1 MHASEK
7 ACRSKLLPA
16 GCLSVSLAF
25 GAVAPSSA
33 LAAQGDCGQPQSSGV
48 TPVASDAL
56 SVLRAAVG
64 ANPCPPC
71 VCDVN
76 GNESIAAAD
85 ALLVLR
91 VAVGAPAV
99 LDCLACRV
107 EGRFGP
113 DGGSLSTGRGT
124 IVIPPGALGQEVT
137 VSLEGGSKSLVP
149 AALNGDGDGRAWII
163 GPDSLILNAAGTF
176 SVRRDET
183 QLTGSNEIGAPLALL
198 ARIEGVKTDFLG
210 HQELEIDKTA
220 STVAAKG
227 KIDTLG
233 VVAVVPLDVHVRL
246 SGVPASPPI
255 SDPRTVTV
263 HLDQG
268 ASEDVVAVQSTTYID
283 DDFGS
288 WQPVDGFAI
297 EALLTEVATTTWED
311 DFDYVC
317 ASQAVV
323 NYSVR
328 LETIYDVVADLP
340 EAPAGLLHTTEI
352 VTQIDC
358 HP

>member
-1 MHASEK
+1 
-7 ACRSKLLPA
+7 
-16 GCLSVSLAF
+16 
-25 GAVAPSSA
+25 
-33 LAAQGDCGQPQSSGV
+33 
-48 TPVASDAL
+48 
-56 SVLRAAVG
+56 
-64 ANPCPPC
+64 
-71 VCDVN
+71 VCDAN

-91 VAVGAPAV
+91 VAVGSPAV

-113 DGGSLSTGRGT
+113 DGGILSTGRAT
-124 IVIPPGALGQEVT
+124 IAIPPGALSEET
-137 VSLEGGSKSLVP
+137 KISLEGGSKSLVP

-176 SVRRDET
+176 TVRRDET
-183 QLTGSNEIGAPLALL
+183 GLTGTNEIGAPLVLL
-198 ARIEGVKTDFLG
+198 ARIEGEKTEFLG
-210 HQELEIDKTA
+210 HQELDIDKTA
-220 STVAAKG
+220 STVAAKA

-246 SGVPASPPI
+246 SGVPVSPPI
-255 SDPRTVTV
+255 SDPRTVTA

-268 ASEDVVAVQSTTYID
+268 ASEDVVAIQNTTYID

-288 WQPVDGFAI
+288 WQPVDGLAI
-297 EALLTEVATTTWED
+297 EALLPEVATTTWEE

-317 ASQAVV
+317 ASQALV

-328 LETIYDVVADLP
+328 FKTIYDVVADLP
-340 EAPAGLLHTTEI
+340 EVPSGLLHTTEI
-352 VTQIDC
+352 VTQVDC